1 MAHPPPSESTAPS
14 PDRWLPASLADAP
27 ALVVRQA
34 RAVVALAGLTMFS
47 YAGVGVAFWL
57 GGLEAQAGAAAAT
70 AVAACIAVL
79 LVRLGQ
85 VQVAAFTVSLTL
97 AVAPVVQASL
107 DAGVRDP
114 ALALA
119 VLAPLA
125 AAMVLDTRTAVAT
138 VGVIAVGVGALLV
151 LDLMD
156 MVVPS
161 AASSDT
167 LAGYTVLAVLSGA
180 AFSVLAGALYERHT
194 REVIDAVEDR
204 AGRLGEALQE
214 SEDRYR
220 TLVDEVPIGIYR
232 TALDGRVLLANQH
245 LARMLGVGGQDEA
258 LTLNSATFY
267 DDPHAQER
275 LRDVLDR
282 EGSVRRYPA
291 RWRTPA
297 GDILS
302 VRVDARAV
310 RGEDGTMLYYEGVVE
325 DVTAEVLA
333 QAAVK
338 KSEARFRALVQRSS
352 DVTVILDHTGHL
364 TYVSPSVQSL
374 LGYEL
379 ADLEGRA
386 MVDFIH
392 PDEREP
398 LMQKLSEPASEV
410 ISSPPVEVRLLH
422 AEGHYLYAEGV
433 GTSLFEDPAV
443 GGFVV
448 NLRDVTERHRARGAL
463 IHAKRQAEELSQ
475 LKSTFLS
482 NMSHEIRTPLTA
494 ILGFTDILNDEVTD
508 ERASEFVGLV
518 AESGHRLLEMLNAI
532 LDLARMDAGQGHFV
546 PEPHRMESLVREVTE
561 HHRAEVET
569 KGLTLAFDEGS
580 EPLLATLDSSAFKKA
595 LHHVIGNAIK
605 FTDEGTITVG
615 LRTNGDEVLVH
626 VRDTG
631 RGIDSDFLAHL
642 FTPFEQESTG
652 AERTHEGAGL
662 GLAIVHQ
669 LVERMGGQVK
679 VQSRKGVGSLFT
691 LVFPRTQLSQA
702 SGLGVSP
709 ARPSRPDTDRPRAL
723 VSDDDEA
730 SRFVAENALKTWYDV
745 ETADSA
751 KAALAIADGS
761 FDLFIQDI
769 YMGPEGSGEDVVR
782 ELRRRPETK
791 HTPIIAVTAYGLPG
805 DRSRL
810 LAVGFDGYLRKPYT
824 QAQMRAEVTAAI
836 QARTGQSVSFP
847 AKAPALLVR
856 NRRFGEGGGA
866 SNTPEMPL
874 PSDVDAGTDSVSD
887 RPVWN

>member
-1 MAHPPPSESTAPS
+1 MAHPPPSESAVPS
-14 PDRWLPASLADAP
+14 TGPWLPASLTTAP

-34 RAVVALAGLTMFS
+34 RAVVALSGLTLFS
-47 YAGVGVAFWL
+47 YVGVAIAFWL
-57 GGLEAQAGAAAAT
+57 GGLENQASAAAVT
-70 AVAACIAVL
+70 AVAACIALL
-79 LVRLGQ
+79 LVRVGFI
-85 VQVAAFTVSLTL
+85 QVAAFTVSLTL

-138 VGVIAVGVGALLV
+138 VGVIVIGVGALLV
-151 LDLMD
+151 LELMD

-161 AASSDT
+161 SSSSDT

-194 REVIDAVEDR
+194 REVIHAAEDR

-220 TLVDEVPIGIYR
+220 TLVDEIPIGVYR
-232 TALDGRVLLANQH
+232 SAPDGTLLLANQH
-245 LARMLGVGGQDEA
+245 LAKMLGVAADEV
-258 LTLNSATFY
+258 LMLNTSTFY
-267 DDPHAQER
+267 DAPDAQVR
-275 LRDVLDR
+275 LREVLDS

-291 RWRTPA
+291 RWRTPT
-297 GDILS
+297 GNILS
-302 VRVDARAV
+302 VRVDARTVRDDDGAV
-310 RGEDGTMLYYEGVVE
+310 MYYEGVVE

-333 QAAVK
+333 QAAVQ

-352 DVTVILDHTGHL
+352 DVTVILDRDGRL
-364 TYVSPSVQSL
+364 KYVSPSVRSL

-379 ADLEGRA
+379 ADLDGQA

-392 PDEREP
+392 PDEREDMVRQ
-398 LMQKLSEPASEV
+398 LERSASDV
-410 ISSPPVEVRLLH
+410 ISSPPMEVRLLH
-422 AEGHYLYAEGV
+422 AEGHYLHAEGV

-443 GGFVV
+443 EGFVV
-448 NLRDVTERHRARGAL
+448 NLRDVTERHRARSAL
-463 IHAKRQAEELSQ
+463 IHAKQQAEELSQ

-494 ILGFTDILNDEVTD
+494 ILGFTDVLRDEV
-508 ERASEFVGLV
+508 EGEGASEFVGLIT
-518 AESGHRLLEMLNAI
+518 ENGQRLLEMLNAI

-546 PEPHRMESLVREVTE
+546 PQPHPMAALVREVAE
-561 HHRAEVET
+561 HHRAEVEA
-569 KGLTLAFDEGS
+569 KGLTLTLDEGE
-580 EPLLATLDSSAFKKA
+580 EPLQATLDSGAFKKA
-595 LHHVIGNAIK
+595 LHHLIGNAIK
-605 FTDEGTITVG
+605 FTDQGGITVG
-615 LRTNGDEVLVH
+615 LRTTGDDVLVH

-631 RGIDSDFLAHL
+631 RGIAPDFLSRL

-662 GLAIVHQ
+662 GLAIVQQ
-669 LVERMGGQVK
+669 LVERMGGQVQVK
-679 VQSRKGVGSLFT
+679 SRKSVGSLFT
-691 LVFPRTQLSQA
+691 LVFPRTLPLA
-702 SGLGVSP
+702 DGRLDSP
-709 ARPSRPDTDRPRAL
+709 VRPAAPDSVRPRVL

-730 SRFVAENALKTWYDV
+730 SRFVAENALNAWYDV
-745 ETADSA
+745 TTADSA
-751 KAALAIADGS
+751 KAALAIADES
-761 FDLFIQDI
+761 FDLFVQDI

-782 ELRRRPETK
+782 ELRRRPDTM

-824 QAQMRAEVTAAI
+824 QAQMRAEVAAAI
-836 QARTGQSVSFP
+836 EARTGQAVSFP
-847 AKAPALLVR
+847 TAEPVMLVR
-856 NRRFGEGGGA
+856 NRSFGDGD
-866 SNTPEMPL
+866 SRHQPEMPL
-874 PSDVDAGTDSVSD
+874 PSEATSD
-887 RPVWN
+887 GAPDRAVWN

>member
-1 MAHPPPSESTAPS
+1 
-14 PDRWLPASLADAP
+14 
-27 ALVVRQA
+27 
-34 RAVVALAGLTMFS
+34 MFS
-47 YAGVGVAFWL
+47 YAGVGIAFWL
-57 GGLEAQAGAAAAT
+57 GGLEAQAGAAAST
-70 AVAACIAVL
+70 ALAACIALL
-79 LVRLGQ
+79 LVRLGR
-85 VQVAAFTVSLTL
+85 VQIAAFTVSLTL
-97 AVAPVVQASL
+97 AVAPIVQASL

-138 VGVIAVGVGALLV
+138 VGVIAVGVGALLI

-220 TLVDEVPIGIYR
+220 TLVDEIPIGVYR
-232 TALDGRVLLANQH
+232 TAPDGTILLGNRH
-245 LARMLGVGGQDEA
+245 LAQMLGAGTQEEV
-258 LTLNSATFY
+258 LTLNSAAFY
-267 DDPHAQER
+267 DDPRAQEH

-291 RWRTPA
+291 RWRTPT

-302 VRVDARAV
+302 VRIDARAE
-310 RGEDGTMLYYEGVVE
+310 RNEDREVLYYEGVVE

-333 QAAVK
+333 QAAVQ

-352 DVTVILDHTGHL
+352 DVTVILDRAGRL
-364 TYVSPSVQSL
+364 TYVSPSVQAL

-379 ADLEGRA
+379 ADVEGRA
-386 MVDFIH
+386 MTEFIH

-398 LMQKLSEPASEV
+398 MIQKLLEPASDV
-410 ISSPPVEVRLLH
+410 ISSPPVDVRLLH

-448 NLRDVTERHRARGAL
+448 NLRDVTERHRARRAL

-494 ILGFTDILNDEVTD
+494 ILGFTDILHDEVRD

-518 AESGHRLLEMLNAI
+518 AENGQRLLEMLNAI

-546 PEPHRMESLVREVTE
+546 PEPHRMASLVREVTE
-561 HHRAEVET
+561 HHRAEVEA
-569 KGLTLAFDEGS
+569 KGLVLTVDEGS
-580 EPLLATLDSSAFKKA
+580 EPLLATLDSGAFKKA

-605 FTDEGTITVG
+605 FTDEGTIAVG
-615 LRTNGDEVLVH
+615 LRTHGDDVLVH
-626 VRDTG
+626 VRDSG
-631 RGIDSDFLAHL
+631 RGIDADFLSRL

-662 GLAIVHQ
+662 GLAIVQQ
-669 LVERMGGQVK
+669 LVERMGGQIK
-679 VQSRKGVGSLFT
+679 VQSRKDVGSLFT
-691 LVFPRTQLSQA
+691 LVFPRTQPQA
-702 SGLGVSP
+702 SGLISSP
-709 ARPSRPDTDRPRAL
+709 ARASVSGTDRPRAL

-730 SRFVAENALKTWYDV
+730 SRFVAENALKAWYDV

-751 KAALAIADGS
+751 KTALAMADGS
-761 FDLFIQDI
+761 FDLFVQDI

-782 ELRRRPETK
+782 ELRRRPETM

-824 QAQMRAEVTAAI
+824 QAQMRAEVAAAI

-847 AKAPALLVR
+847 AEAPVLLIR
-856 NRRFGEGGGA
+856 NRQFGDGGGTA
-866 SNTPEMPL
+866 PKREIPL
-874 PSDVDAGTDSVSD
+874 PSEAADPVPD

>member
-1 MAHPPPSESTAPS
+1 M
-14 PDRWLPASLADAP
+14 L
-27 ALVVRQA
+27 
-34 RAVVALAGLTMFS
+34 ALAGLTLFS
-47 YAGVGVAFWL
+47 YAGVGIAFWL
-57 GGLEAQAGAAAAT
+57 GGLGAQAGAAAAT
-70 AVAACIAVL
+70 AVAACLAVL
-79 LVRLGQ
+79 LVRLGRIQ
-85 VQVAAFTVSLTL
+85 IAAFAVSLTL

-161 AASSDT
+161 TSSSDT

-194 REVIDAVEDR
+194 REVIDAAENR
-204 AGRLGEALQE
+204 AGLLGEALQE

-220 TLVDEVPIGIYR
+220 MLVEEVPIGVYR
-232 TALDGRVLLANQH
+232 TGPDGSVLLANQH
-245 LARMLGVGGQDEA
+245 LMKMLGVESQEEA
-258 LTLNSATFY
+258 LALNSSTFY
-267 DDPHAQER
+267 DDPDAQKQ
-275 LRDVLDR
+275 LRTVLDR
-282 EGSVRRYPA
+282 DGSVRRYA
-291 RWRTPA
+291 TRWRTPA

-302 VRVDARAV
+302 VRVDARVV
-310 RGEDGTMLYYEGVVE
+310 RDDNGDVLYYEGVVE

-333 QAAVK
+333 QAAVE

-352 DVTVILDHTGHL
+352 DVTVILDQEGRL
-364 TYVSPSVQSL
+364 TYVSPSAETL

-379 ADLEGRA
+379 ADLEGRE
-386 MVDFIH
+386 VTDFIH
-392 PDEREP
+392 PDEQES
-398 LMQKLSEPASEV
+398 LLGQLGQSASDV
-410 ISSPPVEVRLLH
+410 ISSPPLEVRLLH
-422 AEGHYLYAEGV
+422 AEGHYLHAEGI

-448 NLRDVTERHRARGAL
+448 NLRDVTERYRARNAL
-463 IHAKRQAEELSQ
+463 IHAKRQAEELSR

-494 ILGFTDILNDEVTD
+494 ILGFTDVLRDEVEGD
-508 ERASEFVGLV
+508 ASSEFVGLIT
-518 AESGHRLLEMLNAI
+518 ENGHRLLEMLNAV

-546 PEPHRMESLVREVTE
+546 PEPHHMDKLVREVTE
-561 HHRAEVET
+561 HYRAEVDE
-569 KGLTLAFDEGS
+569 KGLTLTLDEGS

-605 FTDEGTITVG
+605 FTDSGAITVG
-615 LRTNGDEVLVH
+615 LRATADEVLVH

-631 RGIDSDFLAHL
+631 HGIDAEFQKRL
-642 FTPFEQESTG
+642 FTPFEQESSG

-669 LVERMGGQVK
+669 LVERMGGRIQVK
-679 VQSRKGVGSLFT
+679 SRKGVGSLFT
-691 LVFPRTQLSQA
+691 LVFPRTQPVA
-702 SGLGVSP
+702 TAPIPSP
-709 ARPSRPDTDRPRAL
+709 AQPLASDTDRPRAL
-723 VSDDDEA
+723 VADDDEA
-730 SRFVAENALKTWYDV
+730 SRFVAENALRTWYDV
-745 ETADSA
+745 ATADSA
-751 KAALAIADGS
+751 KAALELADGS

-782 ELRRRPETK
+782 ELRRRPETM
-791 HTPIIAVTAYGLPG
+791 HTPIVAVTAYGLPG

-810 LAVGFDGYLRKPYT
+810 LAAGFDGYLRKPYT
-824 QAQMRAEVTAAI
+824 QAQMRAEVAAAI
-836 QARTGQSVSFP
+836 QVRTGLEVELP
-847 AKAPALLVR
+847 VEEPVILIR
-856 NRRFGEGGGA
+856 NRQFGDGGGA
-866 SNTPEMPL
+866 TQELEAPVQSEISSATKHEP
-874 PSDVDAGTDSVSD
+874 AQA
-887 RPVWN
+887 VWN